1 MKHLTSFAS
10 VLVLGLLLAVSVLA
24 QADGFGPVRSAIRN
38 SSAHELA
45 QHFAPSV
52 ELSFDGDKQSYSA
65 TQAEFVMKDFF
76 SKHAPASF
84 EFIHYGGS
92 NEGTTYA
99 VGRYT
104 GKEGAYRMF
113 VKMKTIGSTLKI
125 ATIEFHKE

>member
-1 MKHLTSFAS
+1 MKRLTSFAS

-24 QADGFGPVRSAIRN
+24 QADGFGPVRNAIRN
-38 SSAHELA
+38 SSARELA
-45 QHFAPSV
+45 QHFAPNV
-52 ELSFDGDKQSYSA
+52 ELSFDSDKQSYSA

-113 VKMKTIGSTLKI
+113 VKMKTTGSAPKI
-125 ATIEFHKE
+125 ATIEFTKE